1 MTDFAC
7 QMISMAYGPVAKRFV
22 SLCEMNPFV
31 FCWFSASPWRKRV
44 AREIDGRIG
53 ARATEVARLRGAA
66 TREWRRKPLK
76 SLKMDSR

>member
-7 QMISMAYGPVAKRFV
+7 QMISMTYDHVAKRFV

-31 FCWFSASPWRKRV
+31 FAGFPPRHGAKRV

-53 ARATEVARLRGAA
+53 ARATEVAQLRGAS

-76 SLKMDSR
+76 SLKIDSR